1 MLRSIFAP
9 SALCALSAVAA
20 TAGFAAPALASSE
33 DAWAAL
39 RADVRTACEALADVP
54 EGATASYAVNPFGS
68 ESYGAALVT
77 VTLRDGSADRMVCV
91 YDKQAKTA
99 EMTAPFGEMPDRPTP
114 AAMTGTAGESE
125 ADPGPLTQATATDAP
140 AAPPQATL
148 PAPDTSATPAPDAAT
163 DATPTGTAD
172 AAADCD
178 LEAYRAH
185 IGRPQAEI
193 PIPDGANVR
202 VITPD
207 MMVTMDYVAG
217 RVNLHVGTDGTLG
230 DVTCG

>member
-33 DAWAAL
+33 DAWAAF
-39 RADVRTACEALADVP
+39 RADVRTACEPLADVP

-114 AAMTGTAGESE
+114 AAMTGTPGES
-125 ADPGPLTQATATDAP
+125 ASGPLTQATATDAP

-148 PAPDTSATPAPDAAT
+148 PAPAPDTSTTPAPDTAT
-163 DATPTGTAD
+163 GTTPTGTAD
-172 AAADCD
+172 AAADCG
-178 LEAYRAH
+178 LETYRAH
-185 IGRPQAEI
+185 VGRPHSEV

-207 MMVTMDYVAG
+207 VMVTMDYVAG

>member
-9 SALCALSAVAA
+9 SALSAVAA

-33 DAWAAL
+33 DAWAAF

-77 VTLRDGSADRMVCV
+77 VTLRDGSADRMVCI
-91 YDKQAKTA
+91 YDKQARTA

-114 AAMTGTAGESE
+114 AAMTGTPGES
-125 ADPGPLTQATATDAP
+125 ASGPGPLTQATAADAP

>member
-9 SALCALSAVAA
+9 SALSAVAA

-33 DAWAAL
+33 DAWAAF

-77 VTLRDGSADRMVCV
+77 VTLRDGSADRMVCI

>member
-1 MLRSIFAP
+1 MLRSIF
-9 SALCALSAVAA
+9 ALSAVAA

-33 DAWAAL
+33 DAWAAF

-77 VTLRDGSADRMVCV
+77 VTLRDGSADRMVCI

-99 EMTAPFGEMPDRPTP
+99 EMTAPFREMPDRPTP
-114 AAMTGTAGESE
+114 AAMTETAGESE
-125 ADPGPLTQATATDAP
+125 ADPGPVSQAPATDAP
-140 AAPPQATL
+140 AAPPPATL
-148 PAPDTSATPAPDAAT
+148 PAPAPDASATPLPDAAT
-163 DATPTGTAD
+163 GTTPTGTAD

>member
-1 MLRSIFAP
+1 MLRSI
-9 SALCALSAVAA
+9 LALSAVAS
-20 TAGFAAPALASSE
+20 AGLAAPALASSE
-33 DAWAAL
+33 DAWAAF

-77 VTLRDGSADRMVCV
+77 VTLKDGSADRMVCV

-99 EMTAPFGEMPDRPTP
+99 EMTAPFGDMPEMLTP
-114 AAMTGTAGESE
+114 AAMTGTSGESE
-125 ADPGPLTQATATDAP
+125 SDPDPLTQGPATKQP
-140 AAPPQATL
+140 AAPPPATL
-148 PAPDTSATPAPDAAT
+148 PAPASDAPAPDATPAPDTAPVP
-163 DATPTGTAD
+163 TPAGTPE

-178 LEAYRAH
+178 LDTYRAY
-185 IGRPQAEI
+185 IGRPQSEI
-193 PIPDGANVR
+193 PVPDGANVR

-207 MMVTMDYVAG
+207 MMVTMEYMEG